1 MAALNE
7 DIPRTCRAG
16 CVVNVGND
24 FSVVLEDVP
33 VPEPG
38 HDEILLRLSATGL
51 CYTDIHLMLDDLPM
65 PKMLD
70 YGVRSPGHEAVGVVV
85 KLGSNVKSWKIGD
98 RGGVKP
104 LWDVCSQCARCWGGQ
119 ETYCKKAVHTGC
131 MVTGTYQSYMVS
143 PAKYTTPIPDEVDDF
158 TAAPMMCAGST
169 MLRSIRTS
177 GLLPGDWAVFC
188 GAGGGVGHIGVQI
201 ARAMGMRVI
210 GLDGGDE
217 KGDLCMKLGCEAF
230 VDFSKT
236 KNVEEEVLRITGGEG
251 AHGVFVTAT
260 SPSAYK
266 SAPLMV
272 RVGGTVMCIGLPPWG
287 TAFAGADPAIF
298 IGNNLHM
305 IGTQVGSM
313 KDTHDVLEYAARG
326 LVKPVYELYPFSKL
340 PEAVSKLRSG
350 KVAGRCVI
358 DFNA

>member
-1 MAALNE
+1 MSRMAALNE

-33 VPEPG
+33 VPEPGGSTHGFCFAYRHEYALTYLLKG

-131 MVTGTYQSYMVS
+131 MVTGQKLHQFAICIRANDTYYRNLSVLH
-143 PAKYTTPIPDEVDDF
+143 
-158 TAAPMMCAGST
+158 G
-169 MLRSIRTS
+169 LTS
-177 GLLPGDWAVFC
+177 
-188 GAGGGVGHIGVQI
+188 
-201 ARAMGMRVI
+201 
-210 GLDGGDE
+210 
-217 KGDLCMKLGCEAF
+217 
-230 VDFSKT
+230 
-236 KNVEEEVLRITGGEG
+236 
-251 AHGVFVTAT
+251 
-260 SPSAYK
+260 
-266 SAPLMV
+266 
-272 RVGGTVMCIGLPPWG
+272 
-287 TAFAGADPAIF
+287 
-298 IGNNLHM
+298 
-305 IGTQVGSM
+305 QVHNSNP
-313 KDTHDVLEYAARG
+313 R
-326 LVKPVYELYPFSKL
+326 
-340 PEAVSKLRSG
+340 RSG
-350 KVAGRCVI
+350 
-358 DFNA
+358 